1 MNDYVNYDK
10 CYPDTVQL
18 TQMMFV
24 KLIDLYEPTAEVN
37 MNRFVNI
44 QSAVTWYEIHSIL
57 HESSPGAQSS
67 RFMKT

>member
-44 QSAVTWYEIHSIL
+44 QSAVTWYEIHS
-57 HESSPGAQSS
+57 
-67 RFMKT
+67 